1 MKIAVM
7 IEPIVKLE
15 TSELLID
22 MGFKHEVERYAET
35 KSMYLAQY
43 QVTFATL
50 KKVKFYL
57 DFGTGVDLESVRNL
71 ENVAEFTLFKLKTSL
86 FANKQVIENVTYD
99 INRADRIIYFDII
112 LGPNTTQ
119 TSFIELL
126 NFYPSIIKILGE
138 GKRGEGKL
146 V

>member
-1 MKIAVM
+1 MRIAVM
-7 IEPIVKLE
+7 IEPIVEIE
-15 TSELLID
+15 TPELRID
-22 MGFKHEVERYAET
+22 KEFIQEGDHFAEIR
-35 KSMYLAQY
+35 SICLAQY
-43 QVTFATL
+43 QVTFATF

-57 DFGTGVDLESVRNL
+57 DFSIGVDLESVRYL

-86 FANKQVIENVTYD
+86 RANKQIIENVTYD

-112 LGPNTTQ
+112 LGSNTTQ
-119 TSFIELL
+119 TSFLELL

-138 GKRGEGKL
+138 GKRGEAKL